1 MDPRSLERLADH
13 ARAML
18 RRAHAPYSGF
28 RVGAAL
34 ESRSGA
40 VFTGCNVENSSY
52 GLTICAE
59 RAAVTRAVAEGHK
72 RFRRLV
78 IVTEDDAA
86 VAPCGACRQVVAEF
100 GTDIAIHSFG
110 RTERRRWPLRELIP
124 HAFVLVP
131 DKRSTEPDARPG
143 SSSRVRPQSEENR
156 LERVK

>member
-1 MDPRSLERLADH
+1 MDPLPLDRLADL

-18 RRAHAPYSGF
+18 PRAYAPYSGF

-59 RAAVTRAVAEGHK
+59 RAAVARAVAEGH
-72 RFRRLV
+72 RHFRRLV
-78 IVTEDDAA
+78 IATETETA

-100 GTDIAIHSFG
+100 GTDTEIHSFG
-110 RTERRRWPLRELIP
+110 RSESRRWLLRELIP
-124 HAFVLVP
+124 HTFDLAPREGSTPPDASSGSLVP
-131 DKRSTEPDARPG
+131 ACAGP
-143 SSSRVRPQSEENR
+143 EETP
-156 LERVK
+156 LEAKK